1 MPRRPPCVAEKGKR
15 ELARRHQAAPLLGG
29 RLRGATDDDGVERG
43 ELAQHP
49 FKLHGLGL
57 VPAAEEA
64 ALGEEPQHH
73 PLATLRKVG
82 ERDPPLLR
90 ARAEGALAVVAQHVA
105 EREHLLPVGECA
117 APSIAYGPK
126 DLAVVELLHGRIE
139 LLALF
144 RHPRVAPLLGVDE
157 WRGHLSLLGGEG
169 PVKVLVDIGRL
180 LEAALCT
187 RCRLH
192 TGTGGREAGSEL

>member
-1 MPRRPPCVAEKGKR
+1 MPRRPPRVAEKGKR
-15 ELARRHQAAPLLGG
+15 KLARRHEAASLLGG

-57 VPAAEEA
+57 VPAAEKA
-64 ALGEEPQHH
+64 ALREKPQHD
-73 PLATLRKVG
+73 PLAARSKVG
-82 ERDPPLLR
+82 ERDSPLLR
-90 ARAEGALAVVAQHVA
+90 ARAESALAVVAQHIA

-144 RHPRVAPLLGVDE
+144 HHLRVAPLLGVDE
-157 WRGHLSLLGGEG
+157 WRGHLSLLGDKG
-169 PVKVLVDIGRL
+169 PVKALVDVGHL
-180 LEAALCT
+180 LEALCT